1 MRISVV
7 IPAYNAADSISKAI
21 ASCMRQTHKPYQVI
35 VVDDASNDNTGEV
48 VMQHTGVFLITLNK
62 NSGPSTARNE
72 GWRAATGDIIAF
84 LDADDEWHNE
94 KLVTIHNVFLQ
105 NSDVLFLGHPYTLSH
120 TPKPI
125 PTLLE
130 AQKKGYAAILLKN
143 SFQPSCIAVRKT
155 LPLRFDESYRYCE
168 DHELAIRVAH
178 KYSCHWL
185 DVPLTILGRPQLSA
199 GGASANR
206 WKMRKGELRLY
217 TSIYKHNMV
226 YIVFIPVLWIYSLG
240 KMLMRSLLH

>member
-7 IPAYNAADSISKAI
+7 IPAYNAANSIGKAI
-21 ASCMRQTHKPYQVI
+21 ASCMRQTLQPYQVI
-35 VVDDASNDNTGEV
+35 VVDDASNDNTSEV
-48 VMQHTGVFLITLNK
+48 VMQHTGVFLITLDK

-94 KLVTIHNVFLQ
+94 KLATIHKVFSQ
-105 NSDVLFLGHPYTLSH
+105 NSEVQFLGHPYTLSH
-120 TPKPI
+120 AHKPVQAAI
-125 PTLLE
+125 E
-130 AQKKGYAAILLKN
+130 IQKKSYTAILLRN
-143 SFQPSCIAVRKT
+143 SFQPSCIAVRNT

-199 GGASANR
+199 GGASANQ

-217 TSIYKHNMV
+217 TSIYKHNIF
-226 YIVFIPVLWIYSLG
+226 YTAFIPLLWIYSLG
-240 KMLMRSLLH
+240 KMLLRRLLH